1 VVIGDLYIISVAISP
16 DKADSVLIVDANA
29 VLAFTISRQG
39 FEVIAREDRQIVQLT
54 RAVQL
59 H

>member
-16 DKADSVLIVDANA
+16 DKADSVLIVNANA
-29 VLAFTISRQG
+29 VLAFAVSRQG
-39 FEVIAREDRQIVQLT
+39 FEVIAREDRQIVQRT